1 MFDMDAHMARRRI
14 HGDDVRNMHARTM
27 VVVAAAGWGAL
38 SGCVTKGTFEQLRIE
53 HDATLEQLEARNAR
67 VSQLEQENEA
77 QKRSLENASKTERD
91 LREAIADEQKRGT
104 ELAARIAKLE
114 RELATTIKDRT
125 AMEASVADMTA
136 ALAELQK
143 RKEQTE
149 ARMAEYQALLQKF
162 RGLIDAGKLSVKIVD
177 GRMVVVLATDVLFG
191 SGSASLSRE
200 GKDAVAEVAQLLAS
214 IPQRSFQIE
223 GHTDNVPIRTAQYPS
238 NWELAAARSLTV
250 LKAMLEAGMPADRI
264 SAAAFGDAKP
274 AVSNETS
281 EGRAQNRRIEI
292 IIVPDLS
299 ALPGFD
305 ELQRVENSQAGT

>member
-1 MFDMDAHMARRRI
+1 
-14 HGDDVRNMHARTM
+14 M
-27 VVVAAAGWGAL
+27 VMVAAAGLGVL
-38 SGCVTKGTFEQLRIE
+38 SGCVTKKSFEQLRME
-53 HDATLEQLEARNAR
+53 HDATREQLDAKNAR
-67 VSQLEQENEA
+67 VSQLEQENDA
-77 QKRSLENASKTERD
+77 QKRKLDAAARSERD
-91 LREAIADEQKRGT
+91 LREAIAEEQRR
-104 ELAARIAKLE
+104 AADQQARIAKLE
-114 RELATTIKDRT
+114 RDMAVMLKDRST
-125 AMEASVADMTA
+125 MEASVADMAA

-149 ARMAEYQALLQKF
+149 ARMAEYRALLQKF

-200 GKDAVAEVAQLLAS
+200 GKDAVSEVARLLAS

-238 NWELAAARSLTV
+238 NWELASARSLTV
-250 LKAMLEAGMPADRI
+250 LKTMLEAGMPADRI
-264 SAAAFGDAKP
+264 SAASFGDAKP
-274 AVSNETS
+274 AVSNETAD
-281 EGRAQNRRIEI
+281 GRAQNRRIEI

-305 ELQRVENSQAGT
+305 ELQRVESNTQSGS